1 MHRCTVTARLKENTC
16 VFVPDTLRRR
26 HSHGGASA
34 RRQAGEGGLSAPWR
48 SPKRRKARGKGQQ
61 NGGLCEGKGSGC
73 SSPMSCGPARS
84 GCGYATRELPSSIC
98 YHSPQHNCKTGGL
111 TAPRSCHT
119 LVGLWC
125 HTFVVIGMHLL
136 HFDGRST
143 TLTFLVKDKWN
154 LHGQT
159 LEARAQPWGLER
171 SQTSTPRPSA
181 TGCLSAGPMH
191 GGTPVRNPAHS
202 RNTSALDPRLLSGLH
217 HSTSAK
223 ASRAWASSKAREG
236 EWGRANSFVRNFP
249 PGRRICSGGW

>member
-1 MHRCTVTARLKENTC
+1 MCLSLTLSGGATVTEEHPQGGRLGRAAC
-16 VFVPDTLRRR
+16 QRP
-26 HSHGGASA
+26 
-34 RRQAGEGGLSAPWR
+34 GGLPSGG
-48 SPKRRKARGKGQQ
+48 KLGVKASRMV
-61 NGGLCEGKGSGC
+61 GC
-73 SSPMSCGPARS
+73 ARERGPAVRPRCPADLQGVGVDMPQGNCCLQFATIHHS
-84 GCGYATRELPSSIC
+84 TIAKQVGSQHHVRAIPLWGCGAIP
-98 YHSPQHNCKTGGL
+98 
-111 TAPRSCHT
+111 
-119 LVGLWC
+119 LWLFPC
-125 HTFVVIGMHLL
+125 SQSTIGMHLL